1 MTFRVL
7 AAGLAAA
14 LLLASPPAPRVA
26 RAEPATVAK
35 DPADVLMKKLL
46 DALKADAYDLW
57 LETAPKMRAVSK
69 ATFESLHA
77 RYGPML
83 LKGYK
88 TTYLGAR
95 RDKEFTVHSWKL
107 EPAASQ
113 ETFEVR
119 LTTRD
124 DQVEAFALR

>member
-1 MTFRVL
+1 ML

-26 RAEPATVAK
+26 CAEPATVAK
-35 DPADVLMKKLL
+35 DPADVLMKKML

-57 LETAPKMRAVSK
+57 LETAPKMRATSK

-95 RDKEFTVHSWKL
+95 RDKGLEVHSWKL
-107 EPAASQ
+107 ELAASQ

-119 LTTRD
+119 LTTRED
-124 DQVEAFALR
+124 RVETFAIQ